1 MFQTTKQFSI
11 FGTAVSAFW
20 APVKMAPVING
31 TAPAPMAR
39 KIFKPLTWRNNS
51 SVVRNGPQS
60 NG

>member
-31 TAPAPMAR
+31 TAPATDGTEDLQTFDLAEQFQR
-39 KIFKPLTWRNNS
+39 GEKWAAI
-51 SVVRNGPQS
+51 
-60 NG
+60 